1 METDLLFRPA
11 TELANL
17 IRGGEI
23 ASRELVE
30 ASLARIEALEPDLN
44 AFTHLD
50 PEAALAAADQVRPG
64 DERPF
69 AGVPIAIKDT
79 AEVADWPYTL
89 GSDVFGDFVPSYDS
103 FVVRRLREAGF
114 VLVGKTSL
122 PEFGILPV
130 TEPRRFGPTRNPWDT
145 ERTPGGSSGGAA
157 AAVAAGMLPLAH
169 GSDGGGSIRIPAAC
183 CGLVGLKPSR
193 GRVSRGPD
201 QGEDFLVQ
209 EGVLP
214 RTVSETAELLDVLAG
229 YEPGDVS
236 WAPAPPEPFAAAAG
250 REPGRLRIGFT
261 TDAAIQAELDPQ
273 CERAVRDAA
282 ELLSSLGHEVD
293 EVEAP
298 WAGQDLL
305 RVFTLIFGTP
315 VAMGVFFGAQVTGRE
330 PSEELVE
337 PLTWTIWNGIRERTA
352 LDYLLARTQ
361 LSGAARAIVA
371 LWNEF
376 DVVMTPALAQR
387 PVRIGDIDACSDDPW
402 EDFRRSGEFT
412 PYTAV
417 FNVTGQPAISLPL
430 FHGDDGLPARA
441 VCREQAPNLRG
452 RERLGGVVDD
462 RLEQA
467 AGEVQ
472 AADEAGDPP
481 FAGEPLGVSQHVH
494 GARVGASG
502 DDHEALALHVHDHVL
517 VVPDHR
523 VRLPAAVRAGVVD
536 REALLERGHAL
547 DLAGHQD
554 RVVEQQRFRAL
565 LDQLETF
572 PVEVAA
578 AGRRQPQ
585 LRSGGEHD
593 LALAPGLWVDDEW
606 EPCGAVSAKK
616 ALETAVVVRVSV

>member
-30 ASLARIEALEPDLN
+30 ASLARIEALQPDLN

-50 PEAALAAADQVRPG
+50 PDAALVAADKVRPG
-64 DERPF
+64 DARPF

-79 AEVADWPYTL
+79 AEVAGWPYTL

-209 EGVLP
+209 DGVLT

-236 WAPAPPEPFAAAAG
+236 WAPAPPEPFAAVAG

-361 LSGAARAIVA
+361 LSVAARAIVA

-430 FHGDDGLPARA
+430 FHGDDGLPLGVQLA
-441 VCREQAPNLRG
+441 G
-452 RERLGGVVDD
+452 RP
-462 RLEQA
+462 
-467 AGEVQ
+467 
-472 AADEAGDPP
+472 ADEATLLS
-481 FAGEPLGVSQHVH
+481 LG
-494 GARVGASG
+494 A
-502 DDHEALALHVHDHVL
+502 
-517 VVPDHR
+517 
-523 VRLPAAVRAGVVD
+523 
-536 REALLERGHAL
+536 
-547 DLAGHQD
+547 
-554 RVVEQQRFRAL
+554 
-565 LDQLETF
+565 QLE
-572 PVEVAA
+572 AA
-578 AGRRQPQ
+578 RPWADRRP
-585 LRSGGEHD
+585 E
-593 LALAPGLWVDDEW
+593 LA
-606 EPCGAVSAKK
+606 
-616 ALETAVVVRVSV
+616 TA